1 MANGR
6 HLAKLNEGVEA
17 WNLWRKGN
25 PYTMPDLHSAILRTA
40 DLRKVDLRWA
50 DLRYA
55 DLRSAL
61 LTRSDLT
68 GADLRKACLDWA
80 NLIGT
85 HLIGA
90 NLRGASLARANL
102 VGTNLSGVDFLWA
115 NLSGADLRKSR
126 NLSIKQ
132 IAKAATLDGVEL
144 DLDYRKKLKIPGL
157 RSRFIRRD
165 SKKNDTRQCLH
176 CKEEVQ
182 QK

>member
-1 MANGR
+1 MANGK

-17 WNLWRKGN
+17 WNVWRKGN
-25 PYTMPDLHSAILRTA
+25 PYTMPDLHSANLRAA
-40 DLRKVDLRWA
+40 DLRKADLRWA

-55 DLRSAL
+55 DLSSAL

-68 GADLRKACLDWA
+68 GADLRNACLNQA

-85 HLIGA
+85 QLIGA

-115 NLSGADLRKSR
+115 NLSGADLRKAR
-126 NLSIKQ
+126 NLSLTQ
-132 IAKAATLDGVEL
+132 LAKAATLDGVEL
-144 DLDYRKKLKIPGL
+144 DLDHRKKLKIPGL
-157 RSRFIRRD
+157 RSRTIRKD
-165 SKKNDTRQCLH
+165 SKKTDTQHCPH
-176 CKEEVQ
+176 CKHQVQ

>member
-1 MANGR
+1 MANGK
-6 HLAKLNEGVEA
+6 HLAKLSEGVEA
-17 WNLWRKGN
+17 WNVWRKGN
-25 PYTMPDLHSAILRTA
+25 PYTMPDLHSANLRAA
-40 DLRKVDLRWA
+40 DLREADLRWA

-61 LTRSDLT
+61 LTRSNLT
-68 GADLRKACLDWA
+68 GADLRNACLDLA

-102 VGTNLSGVDFLWA
+102 VGTNLSGVDFLRA
-115 NLSGADLRKSR
+115 NLTGADLRKAR

-132 IAKAATLDGVEL
+132 LAKAANLDGAEL
-144 DLDYRKKLKIPGL
+144 DLDHRKKLKIPGL
-157 RSRFIRRD
+157 RSRLIRKD
-165 SKKNDTRQCLH
+165 SNKTDTRQCPH
-176 CKEEVQ
+176 CKKAVQ